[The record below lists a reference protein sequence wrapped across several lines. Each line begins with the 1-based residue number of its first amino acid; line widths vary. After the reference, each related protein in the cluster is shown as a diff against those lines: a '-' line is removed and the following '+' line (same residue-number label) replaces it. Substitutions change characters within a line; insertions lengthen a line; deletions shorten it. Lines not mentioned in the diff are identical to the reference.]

1 MVLPWLE
8 FAQMSIFRQ
17 YMTILLLWALWGLRV
32 TGAKDAVGIGRLLS
46 RDLVKVVIRFR

>member
-17 YMTILLLWALWGLRV
+17 YMTILWALWGLRV